1 MKRLAVL
8 SVIICLIGVT
18 PVGQA
23 APKPRPLGTIAGRIM
38 DEQGRGLSRAF
49 VRLLNAVSNAMSD
62 RTIQAD
68 EQGNFYAR
76 NIVPGAYLLR
86 AEAQGYVS
94 QVKAVEVRP
103 DVVLSLKF
111 ALQRS
116 QTLLDQ
122 REDRHAYRWVV
133 RGVPRPVLRWQPEEA
148 SAVTMASAAVS
159 NFERSP
165 LLRGMVQLVSG
176 VPLGSSSLA
185 TPFAGVNLAL
195 AGQATPNLELVF
207 VGQVSSHTGLPSR
220 MEVIASTFATH
231 THQVTA
237 RLGYARTGLIG
248 DRFSSYQFQQA
259 SLALMDAWQVAGPVA
274 VMYGVDVTGY
284 FNGVPQW
291 TVSPRLGVGYAL
303 NKDTRL
309 RAEYFPV
316 SSYQSSKQGEFNYEG
331 GQVIFCDPRP
341 LAFVAAHGQAERAER
356 FQYTIE
362 RQLDEASQVEGALFF
377 DHYANRGVGLLA
389 VPVEVA
395 GGMQT
400 QWRSLVQDGQA
411 RGARVVYQRQ
421 LTPYLTGMV
430 GYSFGQGQRWADE
443 PLNEPHPL
451 FQTAPFQVV
460 SLRLDATVTRTRTR
474 ISSVYRLS
482 HPDAVFAIDPFYGRL
497 DVHEP
502 NLSVVVTQDI
512 PDLGLLPGRW
522 QASVDARN
530 LLDQNEG
537 ATSEGKTLLTQASRS
552 IRGSVSV
559 RF

>member
-8 SVIICLIGVT
+8 IVIICMIGIT
-18 PVGQA
+18 PIGQA

-38 DEQGRGLSRAF
+38 DEQGRGLSRAV
-49 VRLLNAVSNAMSD
+49 VRLLSSMSAATTN
-62 RTIQAD
+62 RTIHAD

-76 NIVPGAYLLR
+76 SIVPGPYLLR
-86 AEAQGYVS
+86 AEAQGFVS

-111 ALQRS
+111 ELQRS

-133 RGVPRPVLRWQPEEA
+133 RGVPRPVLRWQQGEG

-159 NFERSP
+159 NFERAR

-176 VPLGSSSLA
+176 APLGSPSLA

-195 AGQATPNLELVF
+195 AGQAAPNVELVF
-207 VGQVSSHTGLPSR
+207 VGQVSSHTGVPSR
-220 MEVIASTFATH
+220 MEVIASTFATD

-237 RLGYARTGLIG
+237 RLGYARSGLIG
-248 DRFSSYQFQQA
+248 DRLSPRQFQQA
-259 SLALMDAWQVAGPVA
+259 SLALMDSWQVAGPVA
-274 VMYGVDVTGY
+274 VTYGVDVTGY
-284 FNGVPQW
+284 FNGAPQW

-303 NKDTRL
+303 NSATRL
-309 RAEYFPV
+309 RAEYYPV
-316 SSYQSSKQGEFNYEG
+316 SSYEVGRQGEFNYEG
-331 GQVIFCDPRP
+331 GQVIFSDPWP
-341 LAFVAAHGQAERAER
+341 LALVAAHGQAERAER
-356 FQYTIE
+356 FQCTIE
-362 RQLDEASQVEGALFF
+362 RQLDDASHLEGALFF

-395 GGMQT
+395 GGLQT
-400 QWRSLVQDGQA
+400 QWRSLAQDGQA

-430 GYSFGQGQRWADE
+430 GYSFGQGQRWTGE
-443 PLNEPHPL
+443 PLHEAHEL
-451 FQTAPFQVV
+451 FQNAPFQVI

-474 ISSVYRLS
+474 ISSIYRLS
-482 HPDAVFAIDPFYGRL
+482 HSDAAFAIDPFYGRL

-502 NLSVVVTQDI
+502 NLSVVVTQEI

-530 LLDQNEG
+530 LLDQQEG
-537 ATSEGKTLLTQASRS
+537 AASEGKTLLTQASRS
-552 IRGSVSV
+552 IRGSLSV